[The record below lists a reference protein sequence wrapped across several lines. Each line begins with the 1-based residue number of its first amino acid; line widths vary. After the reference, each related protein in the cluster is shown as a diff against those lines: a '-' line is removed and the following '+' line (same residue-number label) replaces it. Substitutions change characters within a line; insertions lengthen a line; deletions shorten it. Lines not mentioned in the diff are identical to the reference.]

1 MNIQMLFLQVCGY
14 FTNISDSV
22 AYIISGNASIMAK
35 AVQVHFMIG
44 YEASQDR
51 IVCRSDKVCKSRSPE
66 EYKSGA
72 LLIVPG
78 FHVHRDK
85 NWSEAWAY
93 QGSAVA

>member
-14 FTNISDSV
+14 FDISDSL

-51 IVCRSDKVCKSRSPE
+51 MVCRSDKVCKSRSPE

-72 LLIVPG
+72 LLTVSG
-78 FHVHRDK
+78 FHVHGDK
-85 NWSEAWAY
+85 N
-93 QGSAVA
+93 